1 MGIEKLGPDVLHL
14 PYIYNR
20 RKDETHK
27 MLHRFVA
34 LMEDYYVSPT
44 LKEQNLNNRIDAES
58 ARISD
63 VSKVNRKGLNAPAP
77 NVHYYERPYAANIN
91 APNGATGAMF
101 SVLA

>member
-27 MLHRFVA
+27 MLHRFIA
-34 LMEDYYVSPT
+34 LREDYFASSN
-44 LKEQNLNNRIDAES
+44 LQEQNVNARIAAES
-58 ARISD
+58 AKITD
-63 VSKVNRKGLNAPAP
+63 ISKVNRKGLNAPAP
-77 NVHYYERPYAANIN
+77 NVHFYERPYAVNIN
-91 APNGATGAMF
+91 TPSGATGAMF